1 MFIAGVVSV
10 KYIYEIAKIKKEL
23 DPNMEKLEHESICR
37 MIAAQCKGMGVEI
50 VLDQDAP
57 SLVRPSI
64 NV

>member
-23 DPNMEKLEHESICR
+23 DPNMEKLELESICR